1 MGSVNKVILV
11 GNLGADPELKYTPTS
26 RPLCNLRIATTEV
39 YKDKSG
45 QRQEKT
51 EWHRVTVWGD
61 QAENCNKYLAKG
73 RSVYIEGRLQTR
85 SYDKDGQK
93 HYATDVVADRVVFL
107 GSGGGGGGEGGRG
120 GGRRWRWRWRGWRTP
135 RRRIF
140 EGFRSSRRC
149 GHRRAARVRRRYPVL
164 SRPPGKPRSSPV
176 PQGILGGSGRAMA
189 LLQPA
194 YRSAE
199 IDDRIHAGGS
209 SARCGI
215 GPPGADPCS
224 GLGREPE

>member
-1 MGSVNKVILV
+1 LRGEERQHERDHPLNLTPQPINQRSDDSPFYEANVIEGDAMGSVNKVILV
-11 GNLGADPELKYTPTS
+11 GNLGADPELKYTPSS

-61 QAENCNKYLAKG
+61 QAENCNKYLSKG

-107 GSGGGGGGEGGRG
+107 GSGGGGGGGERG
-120 GGRRWRWRWRGWRTP
+120 GGGGGEGRR
-135 RRRIF
+135 
-140 EGFRSSRRC
+140 
-149 GHRRAARVRRRYPVL
+149 
-164 SRPPGKPRSSPV
+164 
-176 PQGILGGSGRAMA
+176 QG
-189 LLQPA
+189 
-194 YRSAE
+194 
-199 IDDRIHAGGS
+199 GGS
-209 SARCGI
+209 SRDSGPSDDMEQ
-215 GPPGADPCS
+215 GPPPSDDDIPF
-224 GLGREPE
+224 